1 MVTPAGADATERPT
15 RPPAARSA
23 LLTYGTSLAVAALS
37 LLNVLIVARS
47 LGPDGR
53 GQVVFL
59 TTIALLTAAISA
71 LSVQQGIVNVAS
83 ADPGSRRALATN
95 AVVLALVLGAIGIAC
110 VALLIE
116 VFPAVGSGASRSLT
130 WLALASIPVLIL
142 ATYLQLLIQADYGFA
157 FTNVVLLVSPAV
169 NVAVNGAL
177 AAAGALTV
185 GAALGTWIGGQLL
198 ALALLVWY
206 VGRRGQGF
214 GAPDLPLARHSLTFG
229 AKSHVGSVMALGNYR
244 LDQWLLG
251 SIAGARELGLYSVAV
266 AWSEALFF
274 LPTALAAVQRPDL
287 VRGSRQ
293 EAGDSA
299 ALIFRVAVIVT
310 LPLCVAMILLA
321 PFLCVTI
328 FGEDFRGSIDDLRVL
343 VPGALGIVAMKLMA
357 NALTAR
363 NLPGLASTAIGVAFV
378 VTIVLDIILIPDHG
392 GLGAAIA
399 STVAYLTAGAVAAVF
414 AARAL
419 GIEGRAFLPRRGDVG
434 WLWGHAKLLLH
445 GVRSRFA

>member
-1 MVTPAGADATERPT
+1 M
-15 RPPAARSA
+15 
-23 LLTYGTSLAVAALS
+23 LTYGANVGAAALS

-59 TTIALLTAAISA
+59 TTVALLTAAIST
-71 LSVQQGIVNVAS
+71 LSVQQAIVNVAS
-83 ADPGSRRALATN
+83 SDPSSRRSLATN
-95 AVVLALVLGAIGIAC
+95 AVALALVLGAIGIAC
-110 VALLIE
+110 VVVLIAA
-116 VFPAVGSGASRSLT
+116 FPAVGGGAAHGLMA
-130 WLALASIPVLIL
+130 LALASIPALIL
-142 ATYLQLLIQADYGFA
+142 VTYLQLLIQADYGFA
-157 FTNVVLLVSPAV
+157 FTNVVLLVAPIV
-169 NVAVNGAL
+169 NVAVNGSL

-185 GAALGTWIGGQLL
+185 GAALGSWVGGQLL
-198 ALALLVWY
+198 ALGLLMWY
-206 VGRRGQGF
+206 VSRRGQGF
-214 GAPDLPLARHSLTFG
+214 GRLDLQLARRSLTFG
-229 AKSHVGSVMALGNYR
+229 IRSHVGSVMALGNYR

-287 VRGSRQ
+287 VRGSRR

-299 ALIFRVAVIVT
+299 ALIFRVAMIVT
-310 LPLCVAMILLA
+310 LPLGVAMILLA

-328 FGEDFRGSIDDLRVL
+328 FGDDFRGSIDDLRVL
-343 VPGALGIVAMKLMA
+343 VPGAFGIVAMKLMA

-363 NLPGLASTAIGVAFV
+363 NKPGLASSAIGVAFA
-378 VTIVLDIILIPDHG
+378 VTIVLDILLIPDHG

-399 STVAYLTAGAVAAVF
+399 STVAYVTAGAVAAFF

-419 GIEGRAFLPRRGDVG
+419 AIEGRAFVPRRADLA
-434 WLWGHAKLLLH
+434 WLWGHGKVLLH